1 MSTDEILAIFIHD
14 EYKYLMDYIA
24 QRIEIWEDINDAV
37 TSELE
42 KIRDIV
48 TIIHAKKIG
57 KEYGYGND

>member
-1 MSTDEILAIFIHD
+1 MSTDEILEIFIHD